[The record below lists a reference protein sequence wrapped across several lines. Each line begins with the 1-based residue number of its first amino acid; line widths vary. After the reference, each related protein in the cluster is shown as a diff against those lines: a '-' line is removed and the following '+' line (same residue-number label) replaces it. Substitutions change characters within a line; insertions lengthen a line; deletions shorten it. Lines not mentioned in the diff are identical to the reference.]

1 MLKIILSVIA
11 AIVLLVIAVKVFTSI
26 ISLVFYGL
34 ALLLVGYVVWYFLS
48 GSKRGR

>member
-11 AIVLLVIAVKVFTSI
+11 AIVLLVIAVKVFTSVVSMI
-26 ISLVFYGL
+26 FYGL

-48 GSKRGR
+48 GSKRNR